1 MEAQAIAK
9 QATASGIS
17 LRVSF
22 KSSVEVCNFIRNK
35 PLARAIGLME
45 SVVRKDMPVPYRR
58 FNKGG
63 VGQRKA
69 TGTGRYPTKVC
80 AEIIKLLRSCEAN
93 AQSKGLDTSRL
104 VISEIKANKG
114 SKGYHFGRHRGRL
127 MKRTHIDVVLTE
139 GAENE
144 KQRDL
149 APHLDQSEFFF
160 HRPPRFARYQ
170 AHKRVCTSSYRVP
183 PGYPRA

>member
-1 MEAQAIAK
+1 M
-9 QATASGIS
+9 
-17 LRVSF
+17 
-22 KSSVEVCNFIRNK
+22 
-35 PLARAIGLME
+35 ARAIGLME

-144 KQRDL
+144 KSAGKKQGAGEKTQKPETKKEIGKENRK
-149 APHLDQSEFFF
+149 QGE
-160 HRPPRFARYQ
+160 PREDNT
-170 AHKRVCTSSYRVP
+170 KND
-183 PGYPRA
+183 